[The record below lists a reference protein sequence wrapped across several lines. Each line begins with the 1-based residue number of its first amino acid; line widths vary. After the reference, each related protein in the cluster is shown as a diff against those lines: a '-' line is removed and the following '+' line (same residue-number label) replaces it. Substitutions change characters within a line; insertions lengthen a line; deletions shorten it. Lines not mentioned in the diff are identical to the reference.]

1 MEKDRTIIAIILS
14 MVVILLYF
22 QYFAP
27 KSQPKPK
34 PAEQEEE
41 QKQPVETAGKEPE
54 KPVEHP
60 KETAPEQPDDKEP
73 EIVEEPPEQVEPES
87 GSVRTD
93 NLIVRW
99 SNSSAALTE
108 ITLTAREDERYLY
121 PDHTR
126 ERPLRL
132 LFSKGDEDFVLRLC
146 ADDSTADIASGN
158 WHVSRDESDSRKLV
172 MWTDIT
178 AADRNKLR
186 ITKTFLFEEDS
197 YHLTLDIRV
206 ENLATDGSVAWSYRL
221 LGVSGIVEEADTRT
235 TGGSLVAHRF
245 EKSLDIAR
253 KTPRSLT
260 DKEPRKEYSAGGAW
274 AGLENKY
281 FAAIVA
287 PADNMTGGAIQS
299 IVVERISKPGKAPP
313 PGSEEPVLMNMR
325 VILASNKLEI
335 KAGAENALTHRYLL
349 FVGPKQ
355 GDVVG
360 RARYNELGF
369 ENLLDFGRFG
379 FLSKLFLWVM
389 RGVYYIIPNWG
400 IAIIILTL
408 IVRVCL
414 HPVSRKS
421 QMSMQRYQKAMQK
434 LKPKLDKLKEK
445 HKGNRQ
451 KLNTE
456 TMKLFKEEGVSMLPA
471 GGCLL
476 MFLQIPVF
484 IGLYWA
490 LSLSIELRQAGFVFW
505 IDDLSRPDAAFT
517 LPGNIPLLGTPFIN
531 ILPIIMLGAMI
542 FQQKSQPRPQDA
554 QQASQQKMTM
564 YIMMI
569 VIGYIFYNMPSGLV
583 LYFLTSTLVGIAE
596 SRYIRRK
603 LAAEDQGK

>member
-27 KSQPKPK
+27 KPQPK
-34 PAEQEEE
+34 PAEQEQE
-41 QKQPVETAGKEPE
+41 QEQPVETAGKEPKEAE
-54 KPVEHP
+54 KKPE
-60 KETAPEQPDDKEP
+60 ESAPEQPEDREP
-73 EIVEEPPEQVEPES
+73 ETVEEPPEQIEPES
-87 GSVRTD
+87 GSMQTD
-93 NLIVRW
+93 NLEVRW

-108 ITLTAREDERYLY
+108 VTLTAREDDRYLY

-132 LFSKGDEDFVLRLC
+132 LFSEGNEDFLLRLC
-146 ADDSTADIASGN
+146 SDESVKDIAGNN
-158 WHVSRDESDSRKLV
+158 WHVSRDESDSHKLV
-172 MWTDIT
+172 MWTDVT
-178 AADRNKLR
+178 ASDRKKLR
-186 ITKTFLFEEDS
+186 ITKTFFLEEDS
-197 YHLTLDIRV
+197 YHLTLEIRI
-206 ENLATDGSVAWSYRL
+206 ENLSAAGSIPWSYRL
-221 LGVSGIVEEADTRT
+221 LAVSGIVEEADTRT
-235 TGGSLVAHRF
+235 TGGSLVAHKF

-281 FAAIVA
+281 FVAIVA
-287 PADNMTGGAIQS
+287 PADNITGGAIKS
-299 IVVERISKPGKAPP
+299 IVVERISKPGKPP
-313 PGSEEPVLMNMR
+313 QPGSEKPVLMNMR
-325 VILASNKLEI
+325 VILASNKLEV

-355 GDVVG
+355 DDVVG
-360 RARYNELGF
+360 RARYSELGF

-379 FLSKLFLWVM
+379 FLSKLFLWIM
-389 RGVYYIIPNWG
+389 RGVYYVIPNWG

-414 HPVSRKS
+414 HPISRKS

-451 KLNTE
+451 KLNAE

-542 FQQKSQPRPQDA
+542 FQQKSQPRPEDP
-554 QQASQQKMTM
+554 QQASQQKVTM

>member
-1 MEKDRTIIAIILS
+1 MEKDRTIIAIVLS

-27 KSQPKPK
+27 KPQPKPEPAGQKEQQEK
-34 PAEQEEE
+34 PKETTGEEPGETAEQPEE
-41 QKQPVETAGKEPE
+41 PPE
-54 KPVEHP
+54 KPP
-60 KETAPEQPDDKEP
+60 ETEEP
-73 EIVEEPPEQVEPES
+73 EIVEEPQEQVEPES
-87 GSVRTD
+87 GAITTE
-93 NLIVRW
+93 NLEVRW

-108 ITLTAREDERYLY
+108 VTLTAMEEGHYVY

-132 LFSKGDEDFVLRLC
+132 LSAESSEDFVLRLC
-146 ADDSTADIASGN
+146 RDDSTADIAGGN
-158 WHVSRDESDSRKLV
+158 WHVSPDESDPRKLV
-172 MWTDIT
+172 MWTELRSEDGG
-178 AADRNKLR
+178 KLR
-186 ITKTFLFEEDS
+186 VTKTFSFEEDA
-197 YHLTLDIRV
+197 YHLNLEIRV
-206 ENLATDGSVAWSYRL
+206 ENLDAEGSAKWSYRL

-235 TGGSLVAHRF
+235 SGGSLVAHRF
-245 EKSLDIAR
+245 DKSLDIAR
-253 KTPRSLT
+253 KTPGSLT

-287 PADNMTGGAIQS
+287 PSDNITRNAIES
-299 IVVERISKPGKAPP
+299 IVVERISAKREPRSPAD
-313 PGSEEPVLMNMR
+313 EEPAIMNMR
-325 VILASNKLEI
+325 VVLASNKLDV
-335 KAGAENALTHRYLL
+335 KAGAENALIHKYML

-355 GDVVG
+355 DDIVT
-360 RARYNELGF
+360 RAKYSELGF
-369 ENLLDFGRFG
+369 ENLLNYGRFG
-379 FLSKLFLWVM
+379 FLSKLFLWIM
-389 RGVYYIIPNWG
+389 RGVYYVIPNWG

-408 IVRVCL
+408 IVRACL

-445 HKGNRQ
+445 HKNNKQ
-451 KLNTE
+451 KLQAE
-456 TMKLFKEEGVSMLPA
+456 TLKLFKEEGVSMLPA

-517 LPGNIPLLGTPFIN
+517 LPGNIPLLGTPFVN
-531 ILPIIMLGAMI
+531 ILPILMLVAMI
-542 FQQKSQPRPQDA
+542 LQQKSQPRPEDP
-554 QQASQQKMTM
+554 QQASQQKLTM

>member
-14 MVVILLYF
+14 MIVILLYF

-27 KSQPKPK
+27 KPQPQ
-34 PAEQEEE
+34 PAQEE
-41 QKQPVETAGKEPE
+41 QKQPVETTRKEPD
-54 KPVEHP
+54 K
-60 KETAPEQPDDKEP
+60 TAEQQKEP
-73 EIVEEPPEQVEPES
+73 VQKQPETQEPEVVEEPEEKVEPES
-87 GSVRTD
+87 GVIRTD
-93 NLIVRW
+93 NLEVRW
-99 SNSSAALTE
+99 SNGSAALGEVT
-108 ITLTAREDERYLY
+108 ITAKEDDRYLY

-132 LFSKGDEDFVLRLC
+132 LFSEGGEDFVLRLC
-146 ADDSTADIASGN
+146 KGDSTADIARGN
-158 WHVSRDESDSRKLV
+158 WHVYRDESDPHKLV
-172 MWTDIT
+172 MWTDV
-178 AADRNKLR
+178 AAANGKKLR
-186 ITKTFLFEEDS
+186 VTKSFLFEDNS
-197 YHLTLDIRV
+197 YHLILEIKI
-206 ENLATDGSVAWSYRL
+206 ENLDSADPVTWGYRL

-235 TGGSLVAHRF
+235 SGGSLVAHRF
-245 EKSLDIAR
+245 ENSFDVTR
-253 KTPRSLT
+253 KTPGSLT

-281 FAAIVA
+281 FAAIAA
-287 PADNMTGGAIQS
+287 PADKITGGAVQS
-299 IVVERISKPGKAPP
+299 IMVERISKPGKAPP

-325 VILASNKLEI
+325 VILVSNELQVKP
-335 KAGAENALTHRYLL
+335 GGENALTHRYLL

-355 GDVVG
+355 DDIVG
-360 RARYNELGF
+360 RAKYRELGF
-369 ENLLDFGRFG
+369 ENLLNYGRFG
-379 FLSKLFLWVM
+379 FLSKLFLWIM
-389 RGVYYIIPNWG
+389 RGVYCVIPNWG

-408 IVRVCL
+408 IVRLCL

-434 LKPKLDKLKEK
+434 LKPRLDKLKEK
-445 HKGNRQ
+445 YKGNRQ
-451 KLNTE
+451 KQQAE
-456 TMKLFKEEGVSMLPA
+456 TLKLFKEEGVSMLPA

-490 LSLSIELRQAGFVFW
+490 LSLSIELRQASFVFW

-531 ILPIIMLGAMI
+531 ILPIIMLVAMI
-542 FQQKSQPRPQDA
+542 LQQKSQPKAEDP
-554 QQASQQKMTM
+554 QQASQQKVTM

-596 SRYIRRK
+596 TRYIRRR

>member
-1 MEKDRTIIAIILS
+1 MEKDRTIIAIVLS
-14 MVVILLYF
+14 MVVILFYF
-22 QYFAP
+22 QYLAP
-27 KSQPKPK
+27 RSQPGPAQPGKQGEK
-34 PAEQEEE
+34 PAEKPAQEPPDTA
-41 QKQPVETAGKEPE
+41 QAQPESQEPE
-54 KPVEHP
+54 VR
-60 KETAPEQPDDKEP
+60 EP
-73 EIVEEPPEQVEPES
+73 EVREEPPEEVEPEA
-87 GSVRTD
+87 GSIQTG
-93 NLIVRW
+93 NLMVRW
-99 SNSSAALTE
+99 SNNSAALSE
-108 ITLTAREDERYLY
+108 ITLVARKEERYLY

-132 LFSKGDEDFVLRLC
+132 LSAEGGEDFMLRVC
-146 ADDSTADIASGN
+146 RGDSAADIARGN
-158 WHVSRDESDSRKLV
+158 WHVSRDESGPGRLV
-172 MWTDIT
+172 MWTEVDT
-178 AADRNKLR
+178 PERGRLR
-186 ITKTFLFEEDS
+186 ITKTYLFEEDA
-197 YHLTLDIRV
+197 YHLTLDVKI
-206 ENLATDGSVAWSYRL
+206 ENLGSSSVQWEYRL
-221 LGVSGIVEEADTRT
+221 LGVSGIIEEADTRT
-235 TGGSLVAHRF
+235 SGGSLVAHRF
-245 EKSLDIAR
+245 ENSLDITR
-253 KTPRSLT
+253 KTPGSLT

-287 PADNMTGGAIQS
+287 PADNITGKAVRS
-299 IVVERISKPGKAPP
+299 VVVERIFEQEKTAPL
-313 PGSEEPVLMNMR
+313 GSREPVLMNMR
-325 VILASNKLEI
+325 VILAGNKLKIEP
-335 KAGAENALTHRYLL
+335 GAQNALIHRYLL

-355 GDVVG
+355 DDVLG
-360 RARYNELGF
+360 MPKYAGLGF
-369 ENLLDFGRFG
+369 GGLLDYGRFG
-379 FLSKLFLWVM
+379 FLSRFFLWIM
-389 RGVYYIIPNWG
+389 RGVYYVIPNWG

-434 LKPKLDKLKEK
+434 LKPRLDKLKEK

-451 KLNTE
+451 KLNAE

-490 LSLSIELRQAGFVFW
+490 LSLSIELRQAGFMFW
-505 IDDLSRPDAAFT
+505 IDDLSQPDAAFT
-517 LPGNIPLLGTPFIN
+517 LPGNIPLLGTPLVN
-531 ILPIIMLGAMI
+531 ILPIIMLVAMI
-542 FQQKSQPRPQDA
+542 MQQRSQPRAEDP
-554 QQASQQKMTM
+554 QQASQQKVTM

-596 SRYIRRK
+596 SRYIKRR